1 MTTDKE
7 NKPAELD
14 RDKVYWI
21 WQNGEQVQICYSTYS
36 NEWVAIVNNSGR
48 AW

>member
-1 MTTDKE
+1 MMNEVKE
-7 NKPAELD
+7 KPAELD

-21 WQNGEQVQICYSTYS
+21 WQNGEQVQISYDTYTQQ
-36 NEWVAIVNNSGR
+36 WVAIVNNSGR